1 MQHTITSARVAV
13 IYKNII
19 IYKQIN
25 MKREDLKKQLE
36 NGREYYGYSQT
47 VKFVDGNGNKL
58 SSVGVNFVDERNTK
72 KSSALVSSEEKDFKN
87 SSEYTKGDILDFIA
101 RGCMELLSIICVD
114 KNGKETK
121 YNKATVLGNTNDG
134 TGGPDKILIELSN

>member
-58 SSVGVNFVDERNTK
+58 SSVGVNFVDERNSK
-72 KSSALVSSEEKDFKN
+72 
-87 SSEYTKGDILDFIA
+87 
-101 RGCMELLSIICVD
+101 
-114 KNGKETK
+114 
-121 YNKATVLGNTNDG
+121 
-134 TGGPDKILIELSN
+134 